1 MYLPVIL
8 VLAAILA
15 AMLFMSLRISVEF
28 TAKSSGVTYT
38 IKGSIFKYISI
49 MEVKSGT
56 GRKRR
61 HEEKSGTRRE
71 KILDLVRVAIDRKN
85 GKIFHIEKLSLS
97 GTFTTMDAAADSILY
112 GTFLILWQFILILL
126 SANFKLEHQNY
137 SFYPDFHNNRN
148 ELIFRLIL
156 RVVIFKALLLIIK
169 YYLDSKT
176 KINSS

>member
-38 IKGSIFKYISI
+38 IKGRIFKYISI

-61 HEEKSGTRRE
+61 HEEKSGKRRK

-85 GKIFHIEKLSLS
+85 GKISLFS
-97 GTFTTMDAAADSILY
+97 
-112 GTFLILWQFILILL
+112 Q
-126 SANFKLEHQNY
+126 
-137 SFYPDFHNNRN
+137 
-148 ELIFRLIL
+148 
-156 RVVIFKALLLIIK
+156 
-169 YYLDSKT
+169 
-176 KINSS
+176 